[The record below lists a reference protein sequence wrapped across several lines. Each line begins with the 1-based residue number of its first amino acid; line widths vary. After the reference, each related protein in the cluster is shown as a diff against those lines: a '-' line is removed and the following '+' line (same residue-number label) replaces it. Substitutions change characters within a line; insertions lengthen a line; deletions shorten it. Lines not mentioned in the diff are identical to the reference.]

1 MKSLKWVWA
10 IASTWL
16 TVAFVFP
23 HIAGISFTGTLGT
36 ALGISFVKLGVTVIL
51 AVLGVIGLDSNT
63 IPALGANEGNAQ
75 ALLVDLSGS
84 VDNVLQA
91 FNASGKNNLA
101 FIPGINYQ
109 RTWQQRE
116 FSLFFQDDFRLK
128 PNLTLNL
135 GARYEYYGVPFDA
148 NGRAAAPVGQS
159 EGSGRLECRWQ
170 REQLPDAI
178 RELVLDDQRLRNDI
192 CWGVFDC

>member
-1 MKSLKWVWA
+1 S
-10 IASTWL
+10 
-16 TVAFVFP
+16 
-23 HIAGISFTGTLGT
+23 
-36 ALGISFVKLGVTVIL
+36 
-51 AVLGVIGLDSNT
+51 GLDSTT

-75 ALLVDLSGS
+75 ALLLDLSGS

-116 FSLFFQDDFRLK
+116 FSLFFQDDVRLK

-148 NGRAAAPVGQS
+148 NGRAAAPVG
-159 EGSGRLECRWQ
+159 GSNGLFGISGTSWADLYQ
-170 REQLPDAI
+170 PGIDKGSLTTV
-178 RELVLDDQRLRNDI
+178 ELVGRNSPNPNTSLYASDLSNI
-192 CWGVFDC
+192 GPVAGLSWSVPYFGNDKTVLPADYSSNHAR